1 VALAATAG
9 VALGDTIHVPIRLSN
24 VGTVR
29 AIAVRLAWNPTKVR
43 PLGTVAGDM
52 MTLPSGVL
60 FSPQPGTVDAAFL
73 DASGANLDGVLATMS
88 FATIAPGDPGIRI
101 ESVDARD
108 ADNKSVTV
116 PVVVGAPLVVVPNVT
131 AMALAAPNPFQGS
144 TMLAFDLSKPSR
156 VQMAIFSVDGRL
168 VRTLVDGVREAGQY
182 RPEWDGR
189 DAHGS
194 HAAPGVYYVRFVAG
208 SQRFTRQVVL
218 LQ

>member
-1 VALAATAG
+1 

-29 AIAVRLAWNPTKVR
+29 AISVRLAWNPTKVR

-52 MTLPSGVL
+52 LTLPRR
-60 FSPQPGTVDAAFL
+60 P
-73 DASGANLDGVLATMS
+73 VLA
-88 FATIAPGDPGIRI
+88 AAGHGGRGIPGCERGEPRRCPRHHELRHDRPGDPGIRI

-108 ADNKSVTV
+108 ATTSPSPSGGRGRPARRGAERDRDGARRAEPLPGLDDAGVR
-116 PVVVGAPLVVVPNVT
+116 PVQA
-131 AMALAAPNPFQGS
+131 
-144 TMLAFDLSKPSR
+144 SR

-168 VRTLVDGVREAGQY
+168 VRTLIGRRSRGRPIPSGVGR
-182 RPEWDGR
+182 R